1 MPYSYCS
8 LLSSCALVLAGL
20 TAQAQDSI
28 PTPATSSSLDCTHPF
43 GLASYMELV
52 YSITDD
58 RGKPAGTIR
67 QRVVS
72 LGSQT
77 NKKKTITTNTALV
90 KSGFYDVRNRLIRM
104 QDLTYGCRQ
113 DTTFTDGMSEIE
125 FKNLSSFRDRR
136 LAYTP
141 VGLAWP
147 NQPTVGTMLPGGGV
161 SVQVSSTA
169 VNIAQVNTT
178 VRRRRIVSGPAPL
191 VTPAGT
197 FQCYKVESEREASTA
212 PREDMV
218 MRTRTRVVD
227 YYSPAVGIVKTEVYN
242 KNGKLAE
249 TRLLTA
255 RNAGNQP

>member
-1 MPYSYCS
+1 LS
-8 LLSSCALVLAGL
+8 LA
-20 TAQAQDSI
+20 AQAQDSL
-28 PTPATSSSLDCTHPF
+28 PSPVASTTSDCTRPF
-43 GLASYMELV
+43 GLDTYMELV
-52 YSITDD
+52 YSITDE

-90 KSGFYDVRNRLIRM
+90 KSGFYDDKNRLLRL
-104 QDLTYGCRQ
+104 QDITYGCRR

-125 FKNLSSFRDRR
+125 HKNMSSFRDRR
-136 LAYTP
+136 LAYAP

-147 NQPTVGTMLPGGGV
+147 NQPTVGTMLPGGGI
-161 SVQVSSTA
+161 SVQVSSSA
-169 VNIAQVNTT
+169 VNIAQVNTA

-197 FQCYKVESEREASTA
+197 FQCYKVECEREASVA

-218 MRTRTRVVD
+218 MRTRYRVID